1 MKHDLTPLRR
11 EMRTMM
17 RRVNPRHI
25 SIAHAELVRMVQVL
39 QKLNWPMPYSPRIV
53 VSHKAQMQP
62 AINVAPNFISI
73 CFLQIQDE
81 ATFKANMAECI
92 ATYAM
97 HMKYLH
103 DKEVHRTALPALKL
117 QKPLLEMPGS
127 ATHTYLLGELTK

>member
-1 MKHDLTPLRR
+1 MKNELTPLRR

-39 QKLNWPMPYSPRIV
+39 QKLNWPMPHTPRIV

-62 AINVAPNFISI
+62 AIFITPNFISI
-73 CFLQIQDE
+73 CFLQIHDDE
-81 ATFKANMAECI
+81 SFKANMADCL

-97 HMKYLH
+97 YMKYLH

-127 ATHTYLLGELTK
+127 ATHTYLLGELAK

>member
-25 SIAHAELVRMVQVL
+25 SMAHAELVRMVQVL
-39 QKLNWPMPYSPRIV
+39 QKMRWPMPMTARIV

-73 CFLQIQDE
+73 CFLQIQSDD
-81 ATFKANMAECI
+81 AFKQNMRECM

-103 DKEVHRTALPALKL
+103 DKEAHRTAVTSNLIP
-117 QKPLLEMPGS
+117 KPLMEMPGS
-127 ATHTYLLGELTK
+127 ATYTYVLGELSK